1 MHLEVVTKDIDC
13 VHENIAEL
21 IWFTLIQQEYD
32 SLALSQVLVYSKPL
46 YFFFRLSI
54 VIKE

>member
-13 VHENIAEL
+13 VQENIAEL
-21 IWFTLIQQEYD
+21 IWFTLIQQEFD
-32 SLALSQVLVYSKPL
+32 SLALSQVLLYGKPL